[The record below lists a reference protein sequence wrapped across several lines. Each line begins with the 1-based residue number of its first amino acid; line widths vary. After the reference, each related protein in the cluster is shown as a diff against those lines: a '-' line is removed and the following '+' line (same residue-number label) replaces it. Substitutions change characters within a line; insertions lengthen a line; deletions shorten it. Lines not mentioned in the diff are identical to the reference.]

1 MAVTPRRA
9 ALALALLLYARNTT
23 RNLRQQHALLRQ
35 NEPRLAWLERTQAAL
50 KYTSTGQLI
59 ASSEYLLA
67 LVKPQLAARIGRLLL
82 WTPRDCRVNCRYG
95 PHERNTLDVYGVRAE
110 GASRPV
116 LVFMH
121 GGAWSFGHK
130 WQYALVGEY
139 LAAQGF
145 VVAVLNYRTFPR
157 GSVADMVEDVERAV
171 RMDASL
177 RAGDAS
183 AGANVRLRRS
193 FGSLR
198 TAVRSAET
206 AASSS

>member
-1 MAVTPRRA
+1 VHSIPFLSCSPSLRGVPRWRA
-9 ALALALLLYARNTT
+9 
-23 RNLRQQHALLRQ
+23 
-35 NEPRLAWLERTQAAL
+35 QAAL

-82 WTPRDCRVNCRYG
+82 WTPRDCRFNCRYE

-130 WQYALVGEY
+130 WQYALVGEC
-139 LAAQGF
+139 LGAQGF
-145 VVAVLNYRTFPR
+145 VVAVQDVPQWLGGRHGGGRRARRTDGRFASYR
-157 GSVADMVEDVERAV
+157 S
-171 RMDASL
+171 
-177 RAGDAS
+177 
-183 AGANVRLRRS
+183 RLS
-193 FGSLR
+193 WC
-198 TAVRSAET
+198 
-206 AASSS
+206 